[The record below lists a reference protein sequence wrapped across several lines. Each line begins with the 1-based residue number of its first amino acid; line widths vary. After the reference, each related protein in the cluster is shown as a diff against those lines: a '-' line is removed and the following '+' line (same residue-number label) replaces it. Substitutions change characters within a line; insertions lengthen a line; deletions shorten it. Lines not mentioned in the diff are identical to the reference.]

1 MSEARA
7 AKAGW
12 IAVYILKRGREY
24 RVSLVDAPTSD
35 GWTIDDEQSIC
46 LEASTD
52 LAKLKDEVDRRC
64 QPLISRAQALAL
76 VAALRGHVLAQPV
89 AGKYSS
95 IELSDEKYATLWRR
109 FFARLIDNLIFA
121 PLTFLHLY
129 APVRS
134 ASVPLQV
141 LAYVMFCS
149 AYLLYSIWMHGKY
162 GQTLGKMACK
172 VIVLDVSEMPLSM
185 KQAVVRNIYSV
196 VAVPI
201 HLVINIP
208 LIIRGIDITKRANW
222 SVSDRILVYLGMAW
236 FATEVVTVLANRKR
250 RALHDFIAGSV
261 VIRGPSA
268 EIERLTASKKGRR
281 HSTFNKKGETPAAPC
296 RARVSPK
303 GSKMN

>member
-35 GWTIDDEQSIC
+35 GWTIDDEQSVC

-64 QPLISRAQALAL
+64 QPPLSRAQALAL
-76 VAALRGHVLAQPV
+76 VAALRGHVLAQLV

-109 FFARLIDNLIFA
+109 FCARWIDGLIFL
-121 PLTFLHLY
+121 PL
-129 APVRS
+129 S
-134 ASVPLQV
+134 
-141 LAYVMFCS
+141 LAYVYGFSQSQSVPVRVFTWAIYYS
-149 AYLLYSIWMHGKY
+149 AGLMYSIWMHGKY

-172 VIVLDVSEMPLSM
+172 VIVLDVSEQPLTM
-185 KQAVVRNIYSV
+185 RQAVLREIFQ
-196 VAVPI
+196 VAVWFIGLLDEIPR
-201 HLVINIP
+201 VIQGN
-208 LIIRGIDITKRANW
+208 
-222 SVSDRILVYLGMAW
+222 SILTIKSLTALEQVIWYSSLAW
-236 FATEVVTVLANRKR
+236 FAIEVITMLANRKR

-261 VIRGPSA
+261 VV
-268 EIERLTASKKGRR
+268 RR
-281 HSTFNKKGETPAAPC
+281 S
-296 RARVSPK
+296 
-303 GSKMN
+303 